1 MRSFLR
7 TIRWRRSHR
16 IFRYRSR
23 LIQLVIAWNA
33 LSPAAA
39 DSQSTG
45 NTSFRLGIGTFLSR
59 DRGWNYGDPIEL
71 FAAIVRTTGS
81 IDVEAGASVSKSFV
95 GFSYP
100 AVSPP
105 EPNAYLDGFRARLGI
120 RIPDGIRGLVS
131 ALLGAEFVHNRTEL
145 APRTSTVA
153 GMAGVGLNFGP
164 ARRVTLDLRYISF
177 AKRLGSSRGIL
188 PLTLAWR
195 L

>member
-1 MRSFLR
+1 MLRHRSG
-7 TIRWRRSHR
+7 
-16 IFRYRSR
+16 
-23 LIQLVIAWNA
+23 LIQLA
-33 LSPAAA
+33 LVCTAFWPITATAQRT
-39 DSQSTG
+39 D

-59 DRGWNYGDPIEL
+59 DRGWNYDSPIEL
-71 FAAIVRTTGS
+71 FAAVVRRTGS
-81 IDVEAGASVSKSFV
+81 VDVEAGASVSKSFV

-105 EPNAYLDGFRARLGI
+105 EAIPYRDGFRAHFGVRVPAGTRSI
-120 RIPDGIRGLVS
+120 VS
-131 ALLGAEFVHNRTEL
+131 ALVGAEFVYNRTERE
-145 APRTSTVA
+145 ARTSTAA

-164 ARRVTLDLRYISF
+164 ARRGTLDLRYVGF